1 LDLRLSS
8 EISSLTQRLD
18 LRNENEI
25 ASRERASK
33 VVEFNRAIV
42 CHSNHSIT
50 VVSRNM
56 KIGNTLNT
64 EAYESELVF
73 SLVRIADDVL
83 IKPSGKAEDIAVTRV
98 FKLTVV
104 R

>member
-1 LDLRLSS
+1 
-8 EISSLTQRLD
+8 
-18 LRNENEI
+18 
-25 ASRERASK
+25 
-33 VVEFNRAIV
+33 
-42 CHSNHSIT
+42 
-50 VVSRNM
+50 M